1 MTNHGE
7 RTVLND
13 RYEIQQRIGRGG
25 MADVLLARDLL
36 LDRSVAIKVLF
47 AEFATDP
54 NFVERFRREAQSAAA
69 LNHPNI
75 VSVYDWGK
83 YGGTY
88 FIAMEYVEGRTLADI
103 VRSNGRVSPVQAAE
117 IASEVSAALAFAHRN
132 GVVHRDIKPANILIG
147 SSGQVKVADFGIA
160 RAMNSAAD
168 SNLTQVGLVMGTAT
182 YFSPEQAQGAQPDPR
197 SDLYSLGIVM
207 YEMVGG
213 RPPFAGDNPV
223 AIAYKQV
230 HENPQPLNQLAPDVP
245 RPYEAIVAKLLA
257 KNPAIRYPDG
267 DALRD
272 DLRRFRNGEP
282 VKALPGAATMP
293 KGSTTPG
300 GTTVARTVTPPRPN
314 TGGTPTAISTTGVGA
329 YAAATSAVPRTGGV
343 PQTGAVP
350 RPTGGQRGYPTGANE
365 AVYYDP
371 PQRRGWW
378 GIAAF
383 IAVVVLAV
391 GGFLLF
397 KALNNKNS
405 KTSFGLIDVRNL
417 SIDAATL
424 KITEAGLRPVGVA
437 QPDPEASEGV
447 VYRTDPEPGVI
458 VTKDQTITLY
468 FNPQSELIPVPDV
481 TGHTL
486 AEAKDLLTGAGFI
499 VGDPVTQVED
509 ASTPIGQVISQT
521 PVAQTPEKQGSTVN
535 LTVSQG
541 KGKVSVVKVE
551 GTPADTAKSLLSGAP
566 YNLVVTEAQESNDT
580 IPAGAV
586 IRTDPPVDTVVD
598 KGSAITIYIS
608 TGPVQVKVPLL
619 TGLLIDKANEKLSEV
634 GLRADPITYQ
644 DFPFGSVNVNRVISQ
659 SIAVGQSV
667 NSSSAIGLVVGR
679 ALPEETTIPPTT
691 ATPTTPAPPTTLPVA
706 TTVPPQTTSP
716 APTTTA
722 PAATTTSAAT
732 PST

>member
-1 MTNHGE
+1 VTNNGE

-13 RYEIQQRIGRGG
+13 RYEIQTRIGRGG

-36 LDRSVAIKVLF
+36 LDRPVAIKVLF

-88 FIAMEYVEGRTLADI
+88 FIAMEYIEGRTLADI
-103 VRSNGRVSPVQAAE
+103 VRANGRVSAVQAAE

-230 HENPQPLNQLAPDVP
+230 HENPQPLNQLAADVP

-257 KNPAIRYPDG
+257 KNPAVRYPDG
-267 DALRD
+267 DSLRD
-272 DLRRFRNGEP
+272 DLRRFRNGDP
-282 VKALPGAATMP
+282 VRALSGSAAAPPARPSNAGA
-293 KGSTTPG
+293 
-300 GTTVARTVTPPRPN
+300 TTVARTVTPPRP
-314 TGGTPTAISTTGVGA
+314 PTVGVGVGIA
-329 YAAATSAVPRTGGV
+329 NATTAVARTGGIPV
-343 PQTGAVP
+343 STTAQP
-350 RPTGGQRGYPTGANE
+350 RTTIQHRTGYPTGANE

-371 PQRRGWW
+371 PQRRAWW

-383 IAVVVLAV
+383 IAILALAV

-397 KALNNKNS
+397 KALDKDTPE
-405 KTSFGLIDVRNL
+405 TSFALTDVTGKQL
-417 SIDAATL
+417 DEATQIL
-424 KITEAGLRPVGVA
+424 LDEGLRPVGVST
-437 QPDPEASEGV
+437 PDPDSPEGV
-447 VYRTDPEPGVI
+447 VYETDPLPGVI
-458 VTKDQTITLY
+458 VSKDMEIKLY
-468 FNPQSELIPVPDV
+468 FNPVTQLIAVPNV
-481 TGHTL
+481 TNLPL
-486 AEAKDLLTGAGFI
+486 ADAKDALTAAGFATGT
-499 VGDPVTQVED
+499 VQEVED
-509 ASTPIGQVISQT
+509 PEIAIGNVISQD
-521 PVAQTPEKQGSTVN
+521 PAAESPAKQGDPVN

-541 KGKVSVVKVE
+541 AGKVTVPNVVQAPV
-551 GTPADTAKSLLSGAP
+551 DTAKSV
-566 YNLVVTEAQESNDT
+566 LVTAGLTVTTVDEANDSVQE
-580 IPAGAV
+580 GFV
-586 IRTDPPVDTVVD
+586 IRTDPLADTIVD
-598 KGSAITIYIS
+598 KGSPITVYVS
-608 TGPVQVKVPLL
+608 TGPTQVPVPLL
-619 TGLLIDKANEKLSEV
+619 IGITETQATSLLAEKGLLVSV
-634 GLRADPITYQ
+634 TYQ
-644 DFPFGSVNVNRVISQ
+644 DVAAGSPNDKRVLSQ
-659 SIAVGQSV
+659 SVPV
-667 NSSSAIGLVVGR
+667 NQLVDSSSTVGIVVAR
-679 ALPEETTIPPTT
+679 ALPPQTTIPPTT
-691 ATPTTPAPPTTLPVA
+691 
-706 TTVPPQTTSP
+706 TTVPPTTTTQP
-716 APTTTA
+716 PTTTTT
-722 PAATTTSAAT
+722 PPTTTQPT
-732 PST
+732 PTT

>member
-103 VRSNGRVSPVQAAE
+103 VRVNGRVSPVQAAE

-267 DALRD
+267 DSLRD

-282 VKALPGAATMP
+282 VKALAGTVAAAGS
-293 KGSTTPG
+293 KGPTPG

-314 TGGTPTAISTTGVGA
+314 TGAVGAMNATTGVGA
-329 YAAATSAVPRTGGV
+329 YASATAAVPRSGAV
-343 PQTGAVP
+343 PVSTGAV
-350 RPTGGQRGYPTGANE
+350 RAGARTAYPTGSNE

-383 IAVVVLAV
+383 IAIVVLAV

-397 KALNNKNS
+397 KALNNKNA
-405 KTSFGLIDVRNL
+405 KTSFGLIDVTNL
-417 SIDAATL
+417 PVDVATQ
-424 KITEAGLRPVGVA
+424 KILDAGLKPVSVA
-437 QPDPEASEGV
+437 QADPEAPEGV
-447 VYRTDPEPGVI
+447 VYQTVPAPGVI
-458 VTKDQTITLY
+458 VSKDQEITLY
-468 FNPQSELIPVPDV
+468 FNPKSELLPVPDV
-481 TGHTL
+481 TGH
-486 AEAKDLLTGAGFI
+486 AVADAKDILTGAGFLA
-499 VGDPVTQVED
+499 GTVTEVED
-509 ASTPIGQVISQT
+509 NSVPIGQVISQD
-521 PVAQTPEKQGSTVN
+521 PVALTPEKQGTAVN

-541 KGKVSVVKVE
+541 KGKVSVVNVL
-551 GTPADTAKSLLSGAP
+551 GTPADTAKSLLSGEP
-566 YNLVVTEAQESNDT
+566 YNLVVTTADEANDT
-580 IPAGAV
+580 VPVGSV
-586 IRTDPPVDTVVD
+586 IRTDPAADTVVD
-598 KGSAITIYIS
+598 KGS
-608 TGPVQVKVPLL
+608 
-619 TGLLIDKANEKLSEV
+619 
-634 GLRADPITYQ
+634 PITLY
-644 DFPFGSVNVNRVISQ
+644 I
-659 SIAVGQSV
+659 
-667 NSSSAIGLVVGR
+667 
-679 ALPEETTIPPTT
+679 
-691 ATPTTPAPPTTLPVA
+691 
-706 TTVPPQTTSP
+706 
-716 APTTTA
+716 
-722 PAATTTSAAT
+722 
-732 PST
+732 